1 MAIFNSIRC
10 RKEIQSLEMRRLPRQ
25 GHVLDVENSK
35 VTGNDYIWLVR
46 KFYVKSLFVCFL
58 FYFTFVNKEIESK
71 K

>member
-1 MAIFNSIRC
+1 M
-10 RKEIQSLEMRRLPRQ
+10 
-25 GHVLDVENSK
+25 LDVENSE